1 MNAKKNLSAKRV
13 AVSALKRQKLIDPAV
28 YLSPRRIDIAAKT
41 IYARAYLEDNTSTW
55 PTTVYKEHLRAF
67 NNFYE
72 KEPLKNKFED
82 FTESFQRTID
92 SVKNSDNWKHKAPVH
107 RNGTYLVNGA
117 HRVAASIVT
126 GDLINSIVPK
136 KIYDYSYDHTF
147 FKRDKDD
154 ILGIDENILDYMTVE
169 YVSLKK
175 KNIFVALVF
184 PSAEGLRDEAY
195 EHLLKLGEI
204 VNMKTFK
211 HDEFV
216 GKEIVKQ
223 LYFNSNNDAW
233 NYGLDFESA
242 EHKANHCFDGSGDLQ
257 VYVLEANLDEST
269 RIKEKKY
276 LRDLWKKDKHSIHIT
291 DTIDEANRVVRMFFN
306 ENSRRFLKIDREQE
320 FNSQK
325 MYEMF
330 DEYIRLAPKD
340 SLDRESVAIEG
351 SAVLDLLNIR
361 SGKDIDY
368 ISRNSA
374 ISFSSQTIEKHAED
388 ENVYHTQS
396 IDEILTNPEYYFY
409 YKGYKFVDILEILKY
424 KIKRSKDNNE
434 KDTNDVRL
442 IEAFLRK
449 NPQYGYDTENTQP
462 KYPLVSII
470 MPIFNTPDEYLTV
483 SLEGIQKQ
491 DYKNLEIILVDD
503 GSDKKTADLIDI
515 YVSELKDD
523 RWKVIHQKNKGL
535 SGARN
540 AGYDVSTGKYIQFLD
555 ADDSFDRRLI
565 QKAVMQA
572 ERTNA
577 DVVLENYLIKD
588 YDTGAEGIALVDSLF
603 PNKDAFTL
611 SEMNGKGFGTV
622 PYSVWSKLFKKEFLD
637 IHSIRHDEH
646 LRRAEDVPFTMGTLA
661 IANKIAAVKDPLI
674 LYRENL
680 FISNSKSNDKYP
692 DDSVRAWKK
701 LYEFLKDNN
710 VYDTFKSEYELSM
723 LGSLRW
729 HFDRLYLQDNKT
741 ILAKAAKSFF
751 DTIHIS
757 AHHDFRVLVELSL
770 INPELINIL
779 DEKNDRIQ
787 DLEAH
792 THHAQATLEILHARV
807 VELEQLTIKQA
818 SRKLAGALKRRA
830 ERSFKK

>member
-13 AVSALKRQKLIDPAV
+13 ALSALKRQKLTNPAV

-41 IYARAYLEDNTSTW
+41 IYARAYLEENTSTW

-72 KEPLKNKFED
+72 KEPFKNKFED
-82 FTESFQRTID
+82 FTDSFQRTID
-92 SVKNSDNWKHKAPVH
+92 SVKNSDDWKHKAPVH

-136 KIYDYSYDHTF
+136 EIYDHPYDHTF

-154 ILGIDENILDYMTVE
+154 ISGIDENILDYMTVE

-175 KNIFVALVF
+175 KNIFVAIIF
-184 PSAEGLRDEAY
+184 PVADGLRDKAY
-195 EHLLKLGEI
+195 EHLLTLGEI

-242 EHKANHCFDGSGDLQ
+242 EHKANLCFDGTDDLQ
-257 VYVLEANLDEST
+257 VYVIEANLNEST

-325 MYEMF
+325 MYDMF
-330 DEYIRLAPKD
+330 DEYTRIAPKD
-340 SLDRESVAIEG
+340 PLDREYIAIEG

-361 SGKDIDY
+361 TGRDIDY
-368 ISRNSA
+368 ISRNPT
-374 ISFSSQTIEKHAED
+374 ISFSSQIIEKHAAD
-388 ENVYHTQS
+388 ENKHHTQS

-424 KIKRSKDNNE
+424 KKKRSKDKNE
-434 KDTNDVRL
+434 KDKNDVRL

-449 NPQYGYDTENTQP
+449 NPQYGYDTDNAQP
-462 KYPLVSII
+462 KNPLVSII
-470 MPIFNTPDEYLTV
+470 VPIFNTPDEFLTV
-483 SLEGIQKQ
+483 SLEGIRKQ
-491 DYKNLEIILVDD
+491 DYKNLEIIIVDD
-503 GSDKKTADLIDI
+503 GSDKKTADHIDV
-515 YVSELKDD
+515 YVSELNDD

-540 AGYDVSTGKYIQFLD
+540 TGYDVSTGKYVQFLD

-565 QKAVMQA
+565 QKAVKQA

-588 YDTGAEGIALVDSLF
+588 YDTGVEGIGLVDSLF
-603 PNKDAFTL
+603 PDKETFTL

-622 PYSVWSKLFKKEFLD
+622 PYSVWSKLFNKEFLD
-637 IHSIRHDEH
+637 LHSIRHDEQ
-646 LRRAEDVPFTMGTLA
+646 LRRAEDVLFTMGALA
-661 IANKIAAVKDPLI
+661 IADKIAAVKDPLI

-680 FISNSKSNDKYP
+680 SISNSKSNDEYP
-692 DDSVRAWKK
+692 DVSVDAWKK
-701 LYEFLKDNN
+701 LYEFLQDNK
-710 VYDTFKSEYELSM
+710 VYDTYKHEFELSM
-723 LGSLRW
+723 MSSIRW
-729 HFDRLYLQDNKT
+729 HFDRLYRLENKT
-741 ILAKAAKSFF
+741 VLAKAAKPFF
-751 DTIHIS
+751 DTIDLS
-757 AHHDFRVLVELSL
+757 VHHDFQIIVELSL
-770 INPELINIL
+770 TNPELVTIL
-779 DEKNDRIQ
+779 DDKNDRIH

-792 THHAQATLEILHARV
+792 SQHAQATLDILHARV
-807 VELEQLTIKQA
+807 AELEQLTIKQA
-818 SRKLAGALKRRA
+818 GRKLAGALKRRA
-830 ERSFKK
+830 KRSLKK